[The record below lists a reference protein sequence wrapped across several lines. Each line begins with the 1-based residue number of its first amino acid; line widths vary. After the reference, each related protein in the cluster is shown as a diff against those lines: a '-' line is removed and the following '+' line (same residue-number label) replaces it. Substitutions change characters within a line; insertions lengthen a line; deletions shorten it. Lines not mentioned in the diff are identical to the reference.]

1 MTIKR
6 WIYVIGI
13 LIAVVGL
20 AIGAWWIFKLYG
32 RASKWEKLYYDCLAA
47 PSDTVIIWKD
57 RVIFSDDTLIPQPK
71 KHWIRHDTIRLH
83 DTITVE
89 KETEINYYAESY
101 KKDGI
106 RIRWEAVT
114 KGTLEQIQFP
124 NIIIP
129 ERITT
134 VEKRVPVHD
143 TITQTVELSH
153 IGLYAKLFINN
164 FKDFPGIEGGGL
176 MSFKGKGGLMAG
188 VLYNPSEQNLFID
201 PNATSKKTPLYFTA
215 GGFFYIK

>member
-1 MTIKR
+1 MTLKSWLYI
-6 WIYVIGI
+6 IGI
-13 LIAVVGL
+13 AVLIVGL
-20 AIGAWWIFKLYG
+20 AIGAWWVYKLYS
-32 RASKWEKLYYDCLAA
+32 RASKWEKLYDDCLSTPA
-47 PSDTVIIWKD
+47 DTIIIWKD
-57 RVIFSDDTLIPQPK
+57 RVIFSDDTIRPLPK
-71 KHWIRHDTIRLH
+71 KHWSRRDTVFIHDTIV
-83 DTITVE
+83 DE
-89 KETEINYYAESY
+89 KKIEMNYYADSF

-143 TITQTVELSH
+143 TVTQTVELSH

-176 MSFKGKGGLMAG
+176 MSFKGRGGLMAG
-188 VLYNPSEQNLFID
+188 VLYNPGEQNLFVDSENKI
-201 PNATSKKTPLYFTA
+201 KKTPLYLTI